1 MATTI
6 ITDSL
11 LIAKYQQ
18 GDEDA
23 LSELIRRNKKEL
35 YSFIFYKI
43 MDEELANDLFQDTF
57 VKIIISL
64 KEGRYNDDGKFILW
78 AKRIAHNL
86 IIDHFRLKNKYVKIS
101 ETTYEN
107 DEFSIF
113 DLLRE
118 TEENIEDSFPIPAR
132 YVGKG
137 NYFMLMVKGD
147 SMIEAGIFDGDYILV
162 KQQQTANNGEIVVA
176 MVDGFESEATV
187 KTYYREKG
195 HIRLQPENEN
205 MSPIIVKDVK
215 ILGLVKGVFRYLS

>member
-118 TEENIEDSFPIPAR
+118 TEENIEDRLVTNQI
-132 YVGKG
+132 YED
-137 NYFMLMVKGD
+137 LMKITLFLPENQQEV
-147 SMIEAGIFDGDYILV
+147 IRLRFFDGLSFKEIAEQTNTSINTTLARVRYALINMRKIMEDNQIIL
-162 KQQQTANNGEIVVA
+162 T
-176 MVDGFESEATV
+176 
-187 KTYYREKG
+187 R
-195 HIRLQPENEN
+195 
-205 MSPIIVKDVK
+205 
-215 ILGLVKGVFRYLS
+215 

>member
-118 TEENIEDSFPIPAR
+118 TEENIEDRLVTNQI
-132 YVGKG
+132 YED
-137 NYFMLMVKGD
+137 LMKITLFLPENQQEV
-147 SMIEAGIFDGDYILV
+147 IRLRFFDGLSFKEIAEHTNTSINTTLGRVRYALINMRKIMEDHQIIL
-162 KQQQTANNGEIVVA
+162 T
-176 MVDGFESEATV
+176 
-187 KTYYREKG
+187 R
-195 HIRLQPENEN
+195 
-205 MSPIIVKDVK
+205 
-215 ILGLVKGVFRYLS
+215 